1 MNACTG
7 GRLNTPQFTLASI
20 SSDKIDLFGDGSVY
34 AAPTGKK
41 FSGMLH
47 VPTFVTKPGST
58 DRVYISSSTGTI
70 FEEDIESERLGMLYW
85 NLLND

>member
-1 MNACTG
+1 VM
-7 GRLNTPQFTLASI
+7 
-20 SSDKIDLFGDGSVY
+20 K
-34 AAPTGKK
+34 
-41 FSGMLH
+41 SG
-47 VPTFVTKPGST
+47 PK